1 MSFLKKIFFNRQQ
14 SRLRAGW
21 RILIYFLS
29 FFLIAASANFLLKK
43 FIPIRLTRNL
53 IAFLVIPL
61 IALGTLWLAARFL
74 DHRKFKDY
82 GFHLSKRW
90 WQDFL
95 FGLAL
100 GAFLF
105 FVIFVFE
112 KTIGWIT
119 IADYFQNQKEGY
131 IGLPF
136 VVPLIMGLIAFIIV
150 GLYEEVL
157 FRANL
162 ITNLS
167 EGLNKK
173 NAMPSK
179 AIIWAFILSCLVFG
193 LAHSLNPNAAW
204 VGVINIVLGGFFI
217 GLPYVLSGELAASIA
232 LHISWNFFQGLVFG
246 FPVSGVLE
254 KTSVIAIEQGGPS
267 LWTGG
272 GFGPEGGLI
281 GSLAIILG
289 CGFIWL
295 WFKVLKRPI
304 ALSNKLAEYRSL
316 K

>member
-1 MSFLKKIFFNRQQ
+1 MSGLKTVFINRAQR
-14 SRLRAGW
+14 RLRAGW
-21 RILIYFLS
+21 RIGVYFLS
-29 FFLIAASANFLLKK
+29 FFAAVASANFLLKK

-90 WQDFL
+90 CLDFL
-95 FGLAL
+95 FGLVL

-105 FVIFVFE
+105 FVIFIFE
-112 KTIGWIT
+112 KALGWVTIIG
-119 IADYFQNQKEGY
+119 YFQNQKEGY

-136 VVPLIMGLIAFIIV
+136 VIPLIMGLVAFIIV
-150 GLYEEVL
+150 GLYEEIL

-173 NAMPSK
+173 GAIPSK
-179 AIIWAFILSCLVFG
+179 ATLWAFVLSSLAFG
-193 LAHSLNPNAAW
+193 LAHAINPNAAL
-204 VGVINIVLGGFFI
+204 VGVLNIFLGGLFI

-254 KTSVIAIEQGGPS
+254 KTSVIAIQQGGPS

-272 GFGPEGGLI
+272 AFGPEGGLI

-295 WFKVLKRPI
+295 WFKVSKRPI
-304 ALSNKLAEYRSL
+304 AISNKLAEYHSL